1 MSVMGFGLA
10 LWQLPLVYLSG
21 FLLSCALPGR
31 AWKLAQI
38 SAVAGVAG
46 ALAGA
51 VLMVRGEAPAASA
64 LPALLIAIVAWVIV
78 GFSRDYLRGEARQ
91 PRYVAA
97 LLFTLAAVLTV
108 VVTDHLGLLLAAW
121 AATSL
126 GLHRLLV
133 FYPERVSAQVA
144 AHKKFIA
151 SRFAELCL
159 LLAVLLI
166 FHSLDTFSISALTGA
181 LRDVPALPLE
191 LHLAACLMAVAVLL
205 KSAQL
210 PLHGWLM
217 QVMEAPTPVSA
228 FLHAGIVNLGGVL
241 VIRLAA
247 LFSASVTAQAL
258 LVVVG
263 SLTAMLAGIAML
275 TRISIKVRLAWSTC
289 AQMGFMLMEC
299 GLGLYDLAM
308 LHLIAHSL
316 YKAHAFLSAS
326 GAVHRARSDD
336 LLPAIGDATGWT
348 KPLLGALLALVLVEG
363 ALLVYGI
370 LPWAASVNMAATLVL
385 ALGIAPLLVDVWRI
399 PMVPAARSVLSA
411 AGVVLLYLVWHTL
424 FSRLIP
430 AHHASVPGLV
440 LWVAAVFVGFF
451 LAQVWIASR
460 PRGMRADRLHSVVFA
475 GFYLD
480 EKVTRL
486 TFRLWPISLQ
496 RPPSS
501 PQASAFA
508 TSQGVAQ

>member
-1 MSVMGFGLA
+1 MGLSFA
-10 LWQLPLVYLSG
+10 LWQLPLVYLTG
-21 FLLSCALPGR
+21 FLLSCAFPGR
-31 AWKLAQI
+31 AWR
-38 SAVAGVAG
+38 
-46 ALAGA
+46 LAGISTVVGMA
-51 VLMVRGEAPAASA
+51 AAAAGIVLMAQGTAPASSA
-64 LPALLIAIVAWVIV
+64 LPALLIAVVAWVIIR
-78 GFSRDYLRGEARQ
+78 FSRDYLRGEARQ

-97 LLFTLAAVLTV
+97 LLFTLTAVLTV
-108 VVTDHLGLLLAAW
+108 VVADHLGLLLAAW

-133 FYPERVSAQVA
+133 FYPERVPAQVA

-159 LLAVLLI
+159 LVAVLLI
-166 FHSLDTFSISALTGA
+166 FHTLDTFSITTATALLRDMPDLPSALN
-181 LRDVPALPLE
+181 
-191 LHLAACLMAVAVLL
+191 LAAVLIAVAVLL

-228 FLHAGIVNLGGVL
+228 FLHAGIVNLGGVV

-247 LFSASVTAQAL
+247 LFSASATAQTL
-258 LVVVG
+258 LVVFG
-263 SLTAMLAGIAML
+263 SLTALLAGIAML

-316 YKAHAFLSAS
+316 YKAHAFLSA
-326 GAVHRARSDD
+326 GGTVHRARTED
-336 LLPAIGDATGWT
+336 LLPVAGGPSNWWHSLVGAALAIPAVQ
-348 KPLLGALLALVLVEG
+348 GAV
-363 ALLVYGI
+363 LVYGS
-370 LPWAASVNMAATLVL
+370 LPMATPVNPAASLIL
-385 ALGIAPLLVDVWRI
+385 ALGVAPLLAGICYIRSGLAI
-399 PMVPAARSVLSA
+399 AAVLRA
-411 AGVVLLYLVWHTL
+411 GGVVGLYLAWHTL
-424 FSRLIP
+424 FASLVP
-430 AHHASVPGLV
+430 VHHSPITGLV
-440 LWVAAVFVGFF
+440 VLASLVFAGFY

-460 PRGMRADRLHSVVFA
+460 PRGRLADRLFAVAFA

-486 TFRLWPISLQ
+486 TFRLWPIALH
-496 RPPSS
+496 RPPSA
-501 PQASAFA
+501 ASEPTRA
-508 TSQGVAQ
+508 TSQGVA